1 MLLTTG
7 ILGFLVSHI
16 MQNFF
21 YNQTVAELVDKGE
34 SLINLINEGQPYH
47 AILRSL
53 GEPIDTSVIIIDPM
67 SGAILGKTTHA
78 VPIDN
83 KLGRIIEQ
91 PDFLEAI
98 RAGEVVIREEYSE
111 AFGEVVLTVAVP
123 NVYNGRVKEACVLY
137 APLAGLSPLMQKLLS
152 SIHLSALGVAV
163 IALLGAYWLS
173 KTLLAPIQEMTKTA
187 HRLSSGDFSKR
198 INLHGED
205 EVGQLA
211 KAFNRMID
219 GLQDA
224 IRKLSLEK
232 NRIQHVISNMAE
244 GVIVVS
250 TDNHIVLANSRA
262 LQLYNVNENDISDL
276 PIADWP
282 ESVDLAVAIEIAI
295 SEGETCTVK
304 SEIDSTNKS
313 VIIHASP
320 LRSEIDEQWGAV
332 VVIQDITEL
341 ENIERLRQQFVANV
355 SHELRTPLYIIRG
368 FAEAVIDDI
377 VTEPAKQ
384 KEYLGNIIEETD
396 RLNRLVTDL
405 LDLAQIQSGNLR
417 LKLKQ
422 LDVEEIVNRAIFQ
435 LQGQAQEK
443 KVSLTSKIQGE
454 LPQVVADADRVIQIL
469 VNLVANGLEYTPQG
483 GSVVVSAE
491 VTKDQN
497 YVKIKVSDTGVG
509 IPKEH
514 LELIWERFH
523 KVQSARTPTK
533 VGSGLGLSI
542 VKSLVE
548 AHNGEVEVESVE
560 GKGSTFAFTLPTN
573 RIDIQR
579 RS

>member
-1 MLLTTG
+1 
-7 ILGFLVSHI
+7 

-34 SLINLINEGQPYH
+34 SLIKLINEGQPYH